1 MKKIYYLVFGSLFL
15 SSIPLHAQGRTDTS
29 VHITIVNA
37 EQNDDPIVA
46 ERPGYTNPPAVVPKR
61 KFQIESGFYYENDK
75 IKGTD
80 QSTDNYL
87 YPTTFFRYGL
97 TKNFEL
103 RLEADIAGYSSS
115 ASGVKTTQSGLNPV
129 TIGAKYYICEQKK
142 ARPETA
148 FFFGLTLPYIGRDDF
163 QPLYP
168 APAFGFYFQNTLN
181 DKWSLGYNASMQ
193 WSGNDANPVSL
204 LTFSPTYNITQKIA
218 AFAEIY
224 GYFQKYNVPDI
235 RCDGGVAYIPIP
247 NLQLDISAGPGLAGP
262 VTNFFIAAGISVR
275 LPR

>member
-1 MKKIYYLVFGSLFL
+1 MKKIYYLVLGLFVF
-15 SSIPLHAQGRTDTS
+15 SSIPLHAQSRNDTT
-29 VHITIVNA
+29 VHVTIVQTA
-37 EQNDDPIVA
+37 PDEDLIVA
-46 ERPGYTNPPAVVPKR
+46 ERPGFTNPPAVVPK
-61 KFQIESGFYYENDK
+61 KKLQIEAGFNYENVK
-75 IKGTD
+75 LKGSD
-80 QSTDNYL
+80 ISTDYYL

-97 TKNFEL
+97 TKTFEL
-103 RLEADIAGYSSS
+103 RLEADIAGISSGS
-115 ASGVKTTQSGLNPV
+115 AGVKTTQSGLNPV

-142 ARPETA
+142 ARPEAA
-148 FFFGLTLPYIGRDDF
+148 FVFSLTLPYIGRDDF

-168 APAFGFYFQNTLN
+168 APGMAFYFQNTLN
-181 DKWSLGYNASMQ
+181 DKWSIGYNAGMQ

-204 LTFSPTYNITQKIA
+204 LTFSPTYNITKKLA

-235 RCDGGVAYIPIP
+235 RCDGGVTYIPIP

-262 VTNFFIAAGISVR
+262 TTNYFVGAGISVR